1 MKIVKIILY
10 DEPSVPEIKLKNVVE
25 FLKKVLATPIQIE
38 IKNNFFQNSN
48 DHIFER
54 IAKTQIFDL
63 KKKFTEHNP
72 TTVEI
77 LNEKKNYD
85 NQIENAVLH
94 EGLEFQ
100 KVIIENIPWND
111 DKNTLHI
118 IFTDKIVC
126 TYDKDTARYHARI
139 WIGPNPVIISTTGI
153 IEAPAKPKQY
163 YYDIMTNFSK
173 KSVNEIKRKYKG
185 EFLEYHDSRISD
197 ILEGI
202 LLQIITHQETGEGF
216 CDDSNCRLF
225 NSHWQKELLLSQIE
239 NKKMC
244 EKHKKLFKEIT
255 E

>member
-1 MKIVKIILY
+1 MKIAKIILY
-10 DEPSVPEIKLKNVVE
+10 DEPSVPEIKLRNAVE
-25 FLKKVLATPIQIE
+25 FLKKKLPIQIQIE

-48 DHIFER
+48 DQIFER
-54 IAKTQIFDL
+54 IARTQIFDL
-63 KKKFTEHNP
+63 KKNFTEHNP
-72 TTVEI
+72 TTAEI
-77 LNEKKNYD
+77 LNEKEIHD
-85 NQIENAVLH
+85 NQIENAILH
-94 EGLEFQ
+94 EGFEFQ
-100 KVIIENIPWND
+100 KLIIENIPWND

-118 IFTDKIVC
+118 IFTDKIIC

-197 ILEGI
+197 ILEGV

-216 CDDSNCRLF
+216 CDDSRCRLF
-225 NSHWQKELLLSQIE
+225 NSHWQKELILSQVE
-239 NKKMC
+239 NKKIC

-255 E
+255 Q